1 MTDTPVDKMSFEQ
14 AQAAMSAAENYAKEK
29 NWKVAILITDQNGVP
44 IMLHR
49 QDGAVVRTIDFV
61 NGKALVVTQTG
72 LSSGEY
78 AEKVKAG
85 ELEEIA
91 GGVKYKGGVPVY
103 VDGVM
108 IGAIMVSGVRD
119 YEDEEIAIAGA
130 KTIGTITQ

>member
-1 MTDTPVDKMSFEQ
+1 MT
-14 AQAAMSAAENYAKEK
+14 AAEAYAKEK
-29 NWKVAILITDQNGVP
+29 DWKVAILITDQNGVP

-49 QDGAVVRTIDFV
+49 QDGAFLRSIDFV
-61 NGKALVVTQTG
+61 NGKALAVTQTG

-78 AEKVKAG
+78 AAKVKAG
-85 ELEEIA
+85 EIEEIE

-108 IGAIMVSGVRD
+108 IGAIMVSGVKD

-130 KTIGTITQ
+130 KTIGTVSND